1 MQGFLVSNY
10 ISRFPEGVL
19 QLSEWLRTGKLNYR
33 ETIIKGFERLPD
45 AFISLFS
52 GENTG
57 KMLVEIE

>member
-19 QLSEWLRTGKLNYR
+19 QLSEWLSAGKLNYR

-45 AFISLFS
+45 AFISLFE
-52 GENTG
+52 GGNTG